1 MTRAWGSTAI
11 DGRLCGG
18 LGCGSPAFCGNVPF
32 ADFRRARAPSPQDA
46 NGGHEICKLKKC
58 ALAVPAPAGGHALP
72 AEWDSTDVSYHN
84 EDNSTSASEPEE
96 VLAARS
102 RVLTGM
108 TQKQADRRY
117 IRDEAKAAVDGHS
130 MEHANNE
137 YKALHDLDYFLL
149 RYGPADVG
157 RYVKDSSTISKY
169 YGTLAL
175 YN

>member
-1 MTRAWGSTAI
+1 
-11 DGRLCGG
+11 
-18 LGCGSPAFCGNVPF
+18 
-32 ADFRRARAPSPQDA
+32 
-46 NGGHEICKLKKC
+46 
-58 ALAVPAPAGGHALP
+58 
-72 AEWDSTDVSYHN
+72 
-84 EDNSTSASEPEE
+84 
-96 VLAARS
+96 
-102 RVLTGM
+102 M